1 MSIHYAFECLVQMEY
16 FTEEKEDDDDDKCC
30 LTGVAAVPEVSDPAR
45 VCAHEMPSVMCTIT
59 AHQ

>member
-1 MSIHYAFECLVQMEY
+1 MEY